1 MIVVRNTYPLV
12 PGVAHAIKGDV
23 CEWELSRGC
32 YRLIRITD
40 KKSVYTSPQ
49 VDTNGY
55 LYSTKK
61 SPCLVGVIAQ
71 IKNKGWI
78 LEITRNGDRNY
89 EK

>member
-12 PGVAHAIKGDV
+12 PGVAHANKGDV
-23 CEWELSRGC
+23 CQWELLRGH
-32 YRLIRITD
+32 YRLVRTTD
-40 KKSVYTSPQ
+40 QKSVYTSQP
-49 VDTNGY
+49 VGADGC

-78 LEITRNGDRNY
+78 LEI
-89 EK
+89 E